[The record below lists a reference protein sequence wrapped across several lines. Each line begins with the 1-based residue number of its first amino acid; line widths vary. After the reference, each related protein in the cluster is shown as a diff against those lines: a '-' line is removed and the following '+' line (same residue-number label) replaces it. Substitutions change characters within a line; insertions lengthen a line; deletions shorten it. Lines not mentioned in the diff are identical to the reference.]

1 MIEVELPDGRILEI
15 EAGDDRAAARAAKA
29 FLDKERGVAAP
40 RASGA
45 GLIGFTPSSFMS
57 LPEAEPPPQRPA
69 PDLPLPPQP
78 DPMARQIEEYQGPQ
92 TEQTPLSLR
101 GTRIDQ
107 GISRLGFVPD
117 RGHELLA
124 ETARPLQMDSPES
137 FGGQRITYDEAT
149 GLERA
154 GDQLRS
160 GWETFKQGLSLT
172 SAKSMMEALALAD
185 RADGGASPVEAPL
198 WAELS
203 PDQRQ
208 GLRDRTER
216 ALGSAIQSF
225 ITSRAD
231 QQEFLRNP
239 NVQALAEAV
248 DSGRYRD
255 AWRIL
260 SSDFGGIVQQAA
272 VESIPNQILPTVGAL
287 VGGLGVG
294 SLGVRLGAF
303 GGGYAADVGPRFVEA
318 LSKRMASEGVD
329 GEDGAAVQ
337 AWLRGNLGAMREEFQ
352 AAQRGAFGPAIADAA
367 SFALAR
373 GLRPGA
379 GVFRNTMTGLRN
391 MGIEI
396 GTEGAGEA
404 AAGIFA
410 EGKVTPSEVLMEM
423 LGAGPQAVG
432 TTAIA
437 TLQEARNMGRT
448 GAQAIEPVPN
458 MTTAGAPSLPPAV
471 EAQPGAQPERG
482 IDRFLG
488 EADFTGLAQP
498 VPGSAGGTGAA
509 AVPPAAPPSG
519 EPPPPPGA
527 ADPLGTPPGGAAVPI
542 VTPDNTRPSLEQ
554 ALNTPAPTPE
564 QQEQQAAQEEAQSEA
579 DRASGVQRIAGSLPP
594 GWTVDDED
602 QIIQVYDPNGMPV
615 MTLVRPPA
623 TEQDFAALMTGIAA
637 QNQEGVADG
646 SYPQPNQAPPA
657 PEAPVAPVAPTQ
669 PEAPPSAPVAPQA
682 APTLPQSEAPS
693 QPAPEPPQPPAAP
706 EPPPAQDV
714 LTPRIEGAAKRLNIT
729 LAPGDV
735 ATVQALMAEEGL
747 SVDAA
752 LRRMAQ
758 EREAAPEQDSESLTL
773 DEAERILAELEGRA
787 RQQEQQAMASGNT
800 PASDARLL
808 QRINDFRALVRQ
820 LRQEQQA
827 PASQPEPEAPT
838 PAPAPTG
845 GPAILNAKDRGDFER
860 KLAERGSARVGNV
873 TYGVRQNKNMTG
885 WIWSSRRDNE
895 PVTWDKGPAGAS
907 DPWSK
912 EEAIR
917 KAAEW
922 AYPTPIPASQ
932 PPAPNVTTPAP
943 TPGNPTDSG
952 AGNVTTPAPNVTT
965 PAPASDLEARKAAA
979 KAKFAA
985 AIKASSQ
992 NINAGIDPSVLAAG
1006 IELGLIYIEEGVVKF
1021 RAWARAVLAD
1031 AVEMGLDPE
1040 AVKPTLK
1047 PIYLATSAEVAD
1059 DVADQMD
1066 ERAAVRAF
1074 DLNTLDQAAGEDNAG
1089 TSIQPDGDYGTPAQP
1104 NVTGLGRAFARAFL
1118 AGQQFATIAQAR
1130 TFAANLLGGA
1140 IDPQSVAAKLLDE
1153 AIEAGVVLAA
1163 REIVA
1168 RQGVTDEAKYR
1179 TLVGLYEQ
1187 QPKLAVRTADSIER
1201 QAYSTPAPLAFIAS
1215 RLAQIGPKTTVLEPS
1230 AGTGMLLIGANPKSA
1245 TANEI
1250 DADRADVLEMQGFK
1264 AGRKDASDTSLNWP
1278 QTYGA
1283 VIANPPFGAVRDG
1296 AGGTK
1301 RFDLGHIQPRY
1312 VTGEIDHAIALHA
1325 LEGMRDDG
1333 SAVLILGGL
1342 AKTIVD
1348 PKARADGYNGKA
1360 KREFF
1365 YVLYNKYNVVDH
1377 LTVAGELYQK
1387 QGAGWPVDVIV
1398 IRGRG
1403 KSDKNL
1409 PSLGAPRVLS
1419 TWDAVGAL
1427 LNERYDNAKPVAAD
1441 TGTTPSVV
1449 PTGQQSGAGGN
1460 PAATGGAGGPNPDG
1474 DGVSANPD
1482 GSSGVDDRPAAGA
1495 GANAGSRPTSAGNGA
1510 AGVVDGP
1517 TMVAGSDQL
1526 GQGSGPSG
1534 GQPNVAGLPQSGGG
1548 NAGVAG
1554 DTGNRPGSREGDS
1567 ANLSGGVDQAGVSAN
1582 SQPGIANPNPPDAAA
1597 APVAESRKPRQTD
1610 EATEKQ
1616 VPYEPRADADGIGT
1630 LVPVNMRTAVQNALR
1645 AAEQRAGMPLV
1656 EFVSDRLGYSVEQT
1670 RQYFSAEQID
1680 ALALGI
1686 VNLDKGAGFVIGDQ
1700 TGVGKGRF
1708 VAGMIRYALTRNLIP
1723 VFVTEKDNLYKDMAR
1738 DLTDIGME
1746 GALQQILPTNAGLN
1760 LSLGDEGDRQA
1771 PRLKTPE
1778 AKKHLENLA
1787 SLSDNQLIG
1796 EQKIIFTT
1804 YSQMQQQGK
1813 GDTPRVK
1820 FLQSIAPRS
1829 FLILDESHNAGG
1841 AGQPEGAMAQALAA
1855 SSEKKG
1861 KRSRGQIFRDFVKS
1875 AASVVYS
1882 SATWAKRPD
1891 VLDLYGAKTD
1901 MRLAVASLDGLAEAI
1916 RSGGVPMQQIVSAML
1931 ADAGQYMRR
1940 ERTFAGVSY
1949 ELEKIEVNRKTYD
1962 DIATVMQQIFKVS
1975 EYVKKTTKGIS
1986 ESIRA
1991 EAQAIAGDQAVG
2003 AAGAQSTGFGAIM
2016 HNLIGQMLL
2025 ASKAQGTVDLAAA
2038 ALERGE
2044 KPVIALANT
2053 MGSFIQEYAEETKAS
2068 VGDPLNLNF
2077 NSLLMRY
2084 LDRTLRITI
2093 KKPFTE
2099 GKAEIRIL
2107 RPEELGQDGEQLFKE
2122 TARLIESLDLGAYPV
2137 SPIDYLRSQLMERGY
2152 KVAEITGREHAV
2164 DYRVDGRVH
2173 YRKRSS
2179 ADKTAKGKNRAID
2192 GFNSGSIDV
2201 MILNQ
2206 SGATGLSLHASA
2218 KFKDQRKRIMLI
2230 AQAEANID
2238 THMQMLGRVHRTG
2251 QVLTPSY
2258 LQLVADV
2265 PAERRPAAVLAKKM
2279 ASLSAAT
2286 TSSRR
2291 GTLAAEDT
2299 PDFLNEYGD
2308 EIVIRMLD
2316 DDRSLWVALGEPK
2329 LEDENGGT
2337 LDVARQ
2343 VTGRIPMLPLKLQ
2356 EEVYQRIEDEYRR
2369 VIAIADEEG
2378 TNRLE
2383 AKTLEL
2389 DARKLEE
2396 SPWTDAKST
2405 ESGSQFAAGSTI
2417 GKYSVKRL
2425 IPPAPPG
2432 MVVQR
2437 IADSLGVTLENA
2449 KSLDADEAAAQISM
2463 LAQQGNIDWKDDK
2476 IASVQAQSRRAMEAL
2491 DDQDLSAKERQ
2502 LAESRIQGQMDRLT
2516 AILREAHPGAFIGV
2530 TENGVED
2537 TGLVLAINAPKAGN
2551 SNAPSAWEMVALLQS
2566 GRRITTALSGVFTP
2580 DNRPTDETQLKDR
2593 LIIREL
2599 AGTVSA
2605 PAFFAQLEENAKGR
2619 REERY
2624 IVTGNLLA
2632 AFARREGQIIN
2643 FYDSEGEIRQGIM
2656 FSASF
2661 DLDAFEKE
2669 QLPRF
2674 MSDEAAAYLTD
2685 PAIPLTAAV
2694 IQTSDGQVQ
2703 VARNSDN
2710 SFVIRVPSSK
2720 KEGAVWFLDQ
2730 RLRPTLASQFV
2741 SRGDTMV
2748 ARIPSSPQR
2757 ALEAIGLIATGQ
2769 RLDLVSKAT
2778 EARAWKKARAASS
2791 EGGIG
2796 LYANPFDPALFM
2808 RLFGRPAARAVRA
2821 AAAGMRERN
2830 VAAVKANWANTR
2842 LPPGVVVEQDA
2853 QSQDLLPLWSVLQRP
2868 TRMFRKWPAVA
2879 ALVDQGLAAERRM
2892 NNWQTRMNGRMELTL
2907 RTLEK
2912 QKGDRAKVAA
2922 ALFDADANEIDIA
2935 RKDVADKHF
2944 AAHDLSPA
2952 EATAA
2957 RELNALVRMSA
2968 RLVDNHRRATMPKV
2982 RQRKRE
2988 IWNVMN
2994 DIMDR
2999 ASVKSPEYKKLY
3011 ARRGRLNAKIRNN
3024 IGDLATHAAEIES
3037 INAQLRMMRAADPV
3051 IQNRMAELQTEYDA
3065 LEARLANTS
3074 VQRRV
3079 GYFPHKFFGSWRMF
3093 KIEGVD
3099 EETGEQIRTE
3109 ITSDQGFYD
3118 TEEQAV
3124 EAARA
3129 YLKADPGAKLRIER
3143 KVSLLPSGAGGA
3155 VLSDAG
3161 YSRLRRG
3168 LEEQTGIEG
3177 QELSDMLSGVAR
3189 RRSRRR
3195 VFAPGM
3201 FRTGAE
3207 GFSEDIQRVLRTH
3220 ISQSVRY
3227 VEMDKLKFA
3236 YVATTERLGLSPSR
3250 AQAIKTE
3257 GKAELLRA
3265 LESWWTDV
3273 NGNKQQSEAVVDGLL
3288 NKLGLPG
3295 STMAAVAAG
3304 AAAMGASN
3312 PILAGAF
3319 GGYLGFRMY
3328 NAIRKG
3334 GDFPT
3339 RTLMGDLTSDM
3350 AHLKLGMLV
3359 NIASSVVNLSQ
3370 TLINTYPVLGEK
3382 WTAIGIQRALP
3393 AMLSQARNRD
3403 KPGMM
3408 SADAILLRRAD
3419 VMTDI
3424 SIQADAAPLLAEDA
3438 GVVKTIKRASM
3449 APFMAAEHFNR
3460 AAAFL
3465 GALARA
3471 EAKGLS
3477 PAAAF
3482 QEAQAVLKKTQFHQG
3497 IADRPELLRVT
3508 VLKLPTQFKNF
3519 MIQQIGFA
3527 FDLAGDTFKNPAP
3540 VARFL
3545 LGLFLAAGMIGLLPL
3560 ALADWLLDYGFGVSP
3575 IRWMKDRVIRAE
3587 IMGDMSGTMA
3597 DFLMR
3602 GLPTLLQMDLSGRVG
3617 MGQGFIPNSPAD
3629 LMQGPFIGTAGR
3641 LKELASNNRR
3651 EIVDY
3656 LAALSP
3662 AANPLRMLEAGANGA
3677 SILSAQFWS
3686 GDNFQDGKSLV
3697 RNPQMRGMP
3706 EFNMTDR
3713 ELITQGLGFRNLRQ
3727 SLVADAREIDRANRK
3742 EGRKDA
3748 NAYLQEIV
3756 QAERNGRPGDI
3767 PKIRAEA
3774 RESGVR
3780 LSDKQVA
3787 EFRQNARRDRP
3798 QRDLENAPIPMR
3810 PGMRERLRG
3819 IDSRELGP
3827 PLAR

>member
-1 MIEVELPDGRILEI
+1 MDRDEWLPLPEADPNDVWLPVWDAAPPARGRIGNPGIRAVTTMQPQLGPLPGGHDAVPPPAPLDFNLNRSRPQEPAPVDKPI
-15 EAGDDRAAARAAKA
+15 LLDDAGNVAPRALTPGEQAYQTMGTLPRMRDQFLSGVQTLYQGGLSIPLTQAFAQLQELDQVEAATDFAALSPRLQRLAGPEMQAERERLRADAERRMGSAIGSILSSQQYQQTLAANPNARALVEAGDQGRWRDVWALLKNDPVGIFQQLSVQSLPMSAASMIPGIAGAALAGRGGAAALA
-29 FLDKERGVAAP
+29 GV
-40 RASGA
+40 GQY
-45 GLIGFTPSSFMS
+45 L
-57 LPEAEPPPQRPA
+57 
-69 PDLPLPPQP
+69 
-78 DPMARQIEEYQGPQ
+78 
-92 TEQTPLSLR
+92 TEG
-101 GTRIDQ
+101 GTRVIEA
-107 GISRLGFVPD
+107 LN
-117 RGHELLA
+117 
-124 ETARPLQMDSPES
+124 ETM
-137 FGGQRITYDEAT
+137 T
-149 GLERA
+149 
-154 GDQLRS
+154 RS
-160 GWETFKQGLSLT
+160 GV
-172 SAKSMMEALALAD
+172 D
-185 RADGGASPVEAPL
+185 
-198 WAELS
+198 
-203 PDQRQ
+203 
-208 GLRDRTER
+208 
-216 ALGSAIQSF
+216 LG
-225 ITSRAD
+225 
-231 QQEFLRNP
+231 
-239 NVQALAEAV
+239 
-248 DSGRYRD
+248 D
-255 AWRIL
+255 A
-260 SSDFGGIVQQAA
+260 Q
-272 VESIPNQILPTVGAL
+272 
-287 VGGLGVG
+287 
-294 SLGVRLGAF
+294 
-303 GGGYAADVGPRFVEA
+303 
-318 LSKRMASEGVD
+318 
-329 GEDGAAVQ
+329 AVQ
-337 AWLRGNLGAMREEFQ
+337 AWLRANPDVVTL
-352 AAQRGAFGPAIADAA
+352 AQQEAGRGALGPAIADALMMRLA
-367 SFALAR
+367 LGIRPGIGAVRNTGRVLTNAGAEVGSEMVGEAGAQVLAR
-373 GLRPGA
+373 GQVDKPGE
-379 GVFRNTMTGLRN
+379 VL
-391 MGIEI
+391 
-396 GTEGAGEA
+396 
-404 AAGIFA
+404 A
-410 EGKVTPSEVLMEM
+410 EG
-423 LGAGPQAVG
+423 LGAFPQTAGSTVVG
-432 TTAIA
+432 TISD
-437 TLQEARNMGRT
+437 ARQRPT
-448 GAQAIEPVPN
+448 QPPA
-458 MTTAGAPSLPPAV
+458 APQLLLPP
-471 EAQPGAQPERG
+471 P
-482 IDRFLG
+482 D
-488 EADFTGLAQP
+488 
-498 VPGSAGGTGAA
+498 VPPSVGGTGAA

-519 EPPPPPGA
+519 EPSPPPGA
-527 ADPLGTPPGGAAVPI
+527 TSPLQGAPTPGGAAVPT

-564 QQEQQAAQEEAQSEA
+564 QQAQQAAQEEAQSEA
-579 DRASGVQRIAGSLPP
+579 DRASGVDRIAGSLPP

-615 MTLVRPPA
+615 MTLTHPPA

-657 PEAPVAPVAPTQ
+657 PKPKSDAD
-669 PEAPPSAPVAPQA
+669 
-682 APTLPQSEAPS
+682 LPKSS
-693 QPAPEPPQPPAAP
+693 PPAAP
-706 EPPPAQDV
+706 EPPPTQGV

-729 LAPGDV
+729 LSPGDI
-735 ATVQALMAEEGL
+735 AAVQALMAEEGL

-758 EREAAPEQDSESLTL
+758 EREAALEQDSESLTL

-827 PASQPEPEAPT
+827 PAPQPKPEAPT

-860 KLAERGSARVGNV
+860 KLAERGSARVGDV

-922 AYPTPIPASQ
+922 AYPTPIPTSQ
-932 PPAPNVTTPAP
+932 PPAPNVTTP
-943 TPGNPTDSG
+943 G
-952 AGNVTTPAPNVTT
+952 A
-965 PAPASDLEARKAAA
+965 ASANTIFTEDAAA
-979 KAKFAA
+979 KARARL
-985 AIKASSQ
+985 KAKL
-992 NINAGIDPSVLAAG
+992 NRLNT
-1006 IELGLIYIEEGVVKF
+1006 
-1021 RAWARAVLAD
+1021 
-1031 AVEMGLDPE
+1031 GLDPE
-1040 AVKPTLK
+1040 TMQDGITLAGYHIEKGARSFAAYMRAMIEDMGEVVRPYLKSWYLGVKFDP
-1047 PIYLATSAEVAD
+1047 
-1059 DVADQMD
+1059 
-1066 ERAAVRAF
+1066 RAASFTGMSSASEVEAA
-1074 DLNTLDQAAGEDNAG
+1074 DVDAAPPPEEADGNTPRE
-1089 TSIQPDGDYGTPAQP
+1089 DGDYGTAAQP
-1104 NVTGLGRAFARAFL
+1104 NVTGLGKAFARAFL

-1130 TFAANLLGGA
+1130 TFANGLLGDA

-1168 RQGVTDEAKYR
+1168 RQGVTNEAKYR
-1179 TLVGLYEQ
+1179 TLVGLYGQ

-1201 QAYSTPAPLAFIAS
+1201 QAYSTPAPLAFVAS
-1215 RLAQIGPKTTVLEPS
+1215 RLAQIGPKTAVLEPS
-1230 AGTGMLLIGANPKSA
+1230 AGTGMLLIEANPKNA

-1250 DADRADVLEMQGFK
+1250 DADRTAILQMQGFK
-1264 AGRKDASDTSLNWP
+1264 ASRKDASDTSLNWP

-1301 RFDLGHIQPRY
+1301 RFDMGHIQPRY
-1312 VTGEIDHAIALHA
+1312 VTGEVDHAIALHA

-1348 PKARADGYNGKA
+1348 PQARAHGYNGKA

-1365 YVLYNKYNVVDH
+1365 YTLYNKYNVVEH
-1377 LTVAGELYQK
+1377 VTVAGELYQK

-1403 KSDKNL
+1403 KSAKKL

-1441 TGTTPSVV
+1441 TGATPSVV
-1449 PTGQQSGAGGN
+1449 PTGQQSSAGGN
-1460 PAATGGAGGPNPDG
+1460 SAAAGGAGGPNPDG
-1474 DGVSANPD
+1474 GGVSANPD
-1482 GSSGVDDRPAAGA
+1482 GSSGVDGQPSAGT
-1495 GANAGSRPTSAGNGA
+1495 GANAGGQSASAGNGT
-1510 AGVVDGP
+1510 AGAVDGAA
-1517 TMVAGSDQL
+1517 MVAGSDEL
-1526 GQGSGPSG
+1526 GQGSSPSG
-1534 GQPNVAGLPQSGGG
+1534 GQPDVGGLPESGGG
-1548 NAGVAG
+1548 NAGLAG
-1554 DTGNRPGSREGDS
+1554 NAGNRPGSRESDS
-1567 ANLSGGVDQAGVSAN
+1567 GNLSGGVDQAGVPAN
-1582 SQPGIANPNPPDAAA
+1582 SQPGITGPQSSNAA
-1597 APVAESRKPRQTD
+1597 APIAAAENRKPRQTD

-1616 VPYEPRADADGIGT
+1616 VPYEPRADADGVGT
-1630 LVPVNMRTAVQNALR
+1630 LVPVNMRTAVQNALQ

-1708 VAGMIRYALTRNLIP
+1708 VAGMIRYALKRNLIP

-1746 GALQQILPTNAGLN
+1746 GALKQILPTNAGLN

-1771 PRLKTPE
+1771 PRLKTPD
-1778 AKKHLENLA
+1778 AKQHLETLSA
-1787 SLSDNQLIG
+1787 LSDNQLIG

-1820 FLQSIAPRS
+1820 FLQSIAPRA

-1916 RSGGVPMQQIVSAML
+1916 RKGGVPMQQIVSAML

-1949 ELEKIEVNRKTYD
+1949 ELEKIAVNRQTYD
-1962 DIATVMQQIFKVS
+1962 DIATVMQQIFRVS
-1975 EYVKKTTKGIS
+1975 EYVKKTTKNIS
-1986 ESIRA
+1986 DSIKA
-1991 EAQAIAGDQAVG
+1991 EAKAIAGDQAVG

-2025 ASKAQGTVDLAAA
+2025 ASKAEGTVSLAVA

-2053 MGSFIQEYAEETKAS
+2053 MGSFIEEYADETNAA

-2084 LDRTLRITI
+2084 LERTLRLTI

-2107 RPEELGQDGEQLFKE
+2107 RPEELGQDGEQLFKD
-2122 TARLIESLDLGAYPV
+2122 TARLIEKLDLSAYPV

-2164 DYRVDGRVH
+2164 EYRADGKVY

-2192 GFNSGSIDV
+2192 GFNSGTIDV

-2286 TSSRR
+2286 TSNRR

-2308 EIVIRMLD
+2308 EIVIRMLE
-2316 DDRSLWVALGEPK
+2316 DDRRLWVALGEPK

-2396 SPWTDAKST
+2396 APWTDAKST

-2449 KSLDADEAAAQISM
+2449 KSLDADGAAAQISI
-2463 LAQQGNIDWKDDK
+2463 LATQGNTDWKDDK

-2502 LAESRIQGQMDRLT
+2502 LAEGRIQGQMDRLI

-2551 SNAPSAWEMVALLQS
+2551 SNAPSAWEMVVLLQS

-2580 DNRPTDETQLKDR
+2580 ENRPTDEAQLKDR

-2599 AGTVSA
+2599 AGTVST

-2624 IVTGNLLA
+2624 IITGNLLA
-2632 AFARREGQIIN
+2632 AYAQREGQIIN

-2656 FSASF
+2656 LPASF
-2661 DLDAFEKE
+2661 DLEAFERD

-2674 MSDEAAAYLTD
+2674 MSDEAATYLTD

-2730 RLRPTLASQFV
+2730 RLRLTLASQFV

-2778 EARAWKKARAASS
+2778 EAKAWIRARRADKSAS

-2853 QSQDLLPLWSVLQRP
+2853 QSRDLLPLWSVLQRP
-2868 TRMFRKWPAVA
+2868 TRMFRKWPSVA
-2879 ALVDQGLAAERRM
+2879 ALVDQGIAAERRM
-2892 NNWQTRMNGRMELTL
+2892 NNWQTRMNGRLDVIL

-2922 ALFDADANEIDIA
+2922 ALFDADANEVDIA

-2957 RELNALVRMSA
+2957 RELNALVRMNA
-2968 RLVDNHRRATMPKV
+2968 RLVDNHRRAMMPKV
-2982 RQRKRE
+2982 RKRKAE
-2988 IWNVMN
+2988 IWNSMTA
-2994 DIMDR
+2994 IMDR
-2999 ASVKSPEYKKLY
+2999 AAVKSPEYQKMY
-3011 ARRGRLNAKIRNN
+3011 ARRARLNAKIRNN
-3024 IGDLATHAAEIES
+3024 VGDLAAHAAEIES
-3037 INAQLRMMRAADPV
+3037 INTQLRMMRAADP
-3051 IQNRMAELQTEYDA
+3051 QLQERMAELQTEYDA

-3129 YLKADPGAKLRIER
+3129 YLKDNPGAQLRIER
-3143 KVSLLPSGAGGA
+3143 KVSMLPSGAGGA

-3177 QELSDMLSGVAR
+3177 QELNDMLSGVAR

-3207 GFSEDIQRVLRTH
+3207 GFSEDIQRVLKTH

-3257 GKAELLRA
+3257 GKAELFRA

-3382 WTAIGIQRALP
+3382 WTAIGIKRALP

-3438 GVVKTIKRASM
+3438 GLVKGIKRASM

-3460 AAAFL
+3460 AVAFM

-3545 LGLFLAAGMIGLLPL
+3545 LGLFLAAGIIGILPL
-3560 ALADWLLDYGFGVSP
+3560 ALADWMLDYAFGVSP
-3575 IRWMKDRVIRAE
+3575 IRWMKDRAIRAG
-3587 IMGDMSGTMA
+3587 IMGEWSGTMA

-3629 LMQGPFIGTAGR
+3629 LMQGPFIGTAAR
-3641 LKELASNNRR
+3641 LKDMASNNRR

-3662 AANPLRMLEAGANGA
+3662 AANPLRMLEAAANGA
-3677 SILSAQFWS
+3677 TIDSAKFWS

-3706 EFNMTDR
+3706 EFNMTNR

-3748 NAYLQEIV
+3748 NAYLQEMV
-3756 QAERNGRPGDI
+3756 QAVRNGRDERVEE
-3767 PKIRAEA
+3767 IRKDAA
-3774 RESGVR
+3774 QNGVR
-3780 LSDKQVA
+3780 IPPQRVRDALRD
-3787 EFRQNARRDRP
+3787 ARRDRP
-3798 QRDLENAPIPMR
+3798 ERDLRNAPRDMR
-3810 PGMRERLRG
+3810 PEMRERLRG
-3819 IDSRELGP
+3819 IDARELGP
-3827 PLAR
+3827 ALAR